1 MKFGIPWPRLAY
13 FVLYVGYISN
23 INNNNSKIIVT
34 TTAITTITITICSN
48 PKPSSHFSMRIKHKS
63 FLALV
68 FRHCFQKAIRN
79 ICNIENCKEHRLP
92 CSAFFLVLLWF
103 WKIKSVSRVVRTPRE
118 WRPDLGELN
127 RNNQNHF
134 CFFC

>member
-1 MKFGIPWPRLAY
+1 MKFGIPWPCLAY
-13 FVLYVGYISN
+13 FVLYVGYISH
-23 INNNNSKIIVT
+23 INSKIIVT

-48 PKPSSHFSMRIKHKS
+48 PKPSSHFSMSVKHRS

-79 ICNIENCKEHRLP
+79 ICNIESCKEHRLP

-103 WKIKSVSRVVRTPRE
+103 RKIKCVSRVVRTPRE
-118 WRPDLGELN
+118 WRLNPTELN

>member
-48 PKPSSHFSMRIKHKS
+48 PKPSSHFSMSMKHRS

-68 FRHCFQKAIRN
+68 FRHCFQKVIRN
-79 ICNIENCKEHRLP
+79 ICNIESCKEHRLP

-103 WKIKSVSRVVRTPRE
+103 RKIKCVSRVVRTPRE
-118 WRPDLGELN
+118 WRLNPAELN